1 MLPNRLFRVI
11 AALAAVVI
19 VTVFSC
25 SQEETVIDRTLSV
38 SIPLKTVETK
48 ASSQFVTV
56 EAAGAWEL
64 SIDFG
69 EAEENWASV
78 EPASGEGRRSDIVLS
93 WERNTGEDARSCTLT
108 VTSGDGHSSA
118 TFVQNGTSGSGGGS
132 SEIEP
137 DIPGG
142 WLELPATDDPDLYFI
157 THDMER
163 GGKTVRNYSYYYSPD
178 DRIAVWVA
186 YPLNK
191 GLIGGSFGRTD
202 EWVADPKIPTRYQQ
216 IIERGYK
223 GGYERGHQ
231 IPSADRQQSDDNA
244 QTFYFTNSTPQLGSL
259 NGAAWSS
266 LEGMIRDWSRQVDTL
281 YVVTGADIQSSTKVA
296 YDNNGNP
303 VTVPVGYFK
312 ALLARGIEGQSA
324 NQTGGWAGI
333 AFYFE
338 HRSYSN
344 DKSTIMEQSMTIDK
358 LERMTGYD
366 FFVNLPARVGES
378 VAAQVESEVISWW

>member
-1 MLPNRLFRVI
+1 MI
-11 AALAAVVI
+11 AASAAIVI

-38 SIPLKTVETK
+38 SIPLKTVEAK

-56 EAAGAWEL
+56 EAAGAWDL
-64 SIDFG
+64 TIDFG
-69 EAEENWASV
+69 EAEEAWANV
-78 EPASGEGRRSDIVLS
+78 EPASGEGRRSDIVFS
-93 WERNTGEDARSCTLT
+93 WERNTGEAARNCTLT
-108 VTSGDGHSSA
+108 VTSKGGKSASA
-118 TFVQNGTSGSGGGS
+118 TFTQKGTSGSGGGTTGITS
-132 SEIEP
+132 
-137 DIPGG
+137 DTPGG
-142 WLELPATDDPDLYFI
+142 WLELPATNDPDLYFI
-157 THDMER
+157 KHDMVR
-163 GGKTVRNYSYYYSPD
+163 SGKTVRNYSYYYSPD

-259 NGAAWSS
+259 NGVAWAA
-266 LEGMIRDWSRQVDTL
+266 LEGKVREWSYSVDTL
-281 YVVTGADIQSSTKVA
+281 YVVTGADIHGSTKTA
-296 YDNNGNP
+296 SDNNGNA

-312 ALLARGIEGQSA
+312 ALLARGVKDPSA
-324 NQTGGWAGI
+324 NKTGGYAGI

-338 HRSYSN
+338 HRSYSS
-344 DKSTIMEQSMTIDK
+344 STVMQQSMTIDE
-358 LERMTGYD
+358 LEEMTGYD

-378 VAAQVESEVISWW
+378 VAAQVESEVISWWQ

>member
-1 MLPNRLFRVI
+1 MI
-11 AALAAVVI
+11 ATSAAIVI

-56 EAAGAWEL
+56 EAAGAWDL
-64 SIDFG
+64 TIDFG
-69 EAEENWASV
+69 EAEEAWANV
-78 EPASGEGRRSDIVLS
+78 EPASGEGRRSDIILS
-93 WERNTGEDARSCTLT
+93 WERNTGENARSCVLT
-108 VTSGDGHSSA
+108 VTAGNSSASA

-142 WLELPATDDPDLYFI
+142 WLELPATDDPGLYFI

-259 NGAAWSS
+259 NGVAWAA
-266 LEGMIRDWSRQVDTL
+266 LEGKVREWSYSVDTL
-281 YVVTGADIQSSTKVA
+281 YVVTGADIHRSTKTA
-296 YDNNGNP
+296 SDNNGNA
-303 VTVPVGYFK
+303 VTVPAGYFK
-312 ALLARGIEGQSA
+312 ALLARGVKDPSA
-324 NQTGGWAGI
+324 NKTGGYAGI
-333 AFYFE
+333 AFYFK
-338 HRSYSN
+338 HLSYSS
-344 DKSTIMEQSMTIDK
+344 STVMQQSMTIDK
-358 LERMTGYD
+358 LEDITGYD
-366 FFVNLPARVGES
+366 FFVNLPARVGEN
-378 VAAQVESEVISWW
+378 VAAQVEKEVISWWQ

>member
-1 MLPNRLFRVI
+1 MI
-11 AALAAVVI
+11 AASAAIVI

-38 SIPLKTVETK
+38 SIPLKTVEAK

-69 EAEENWASV
+69 EAEEAWANV

-93 WERNTGEDARSCTLT
+93 WEKNTGENARSCVLT
-108 VTSGDGHSSA
+108 VTAGNSSASA

-142 WLELPATDDPDLYFI
+142 WLELPATDDPALYFI

-186 YPLNK
+186 YPLNSS
-191 GLIGGSFGRTD
+191 LIGGSGVRVD
-202 EWVADPKIPTRYQQ
+202 DWIPDPKIPVRYQQ
-216 IIERGYK
+216 VISRGYK
-223 GGYERGHQ
+223 GGYQRGHQ
-231 IPSADRQQSDDNA
+231 IPSADRQQRDDNA
-244 QTFYFTNSTPQLGSL
+244 QTFYYTNSTPQLGSL
-259 NGAAWSS
+259 NGEAWGT
-266 LEGMIRDWSRQVDTL
+266 LEGMVRDWSRAVDTL
-281 YVVTGADIQSSTKVA
+281 YVVTGADIHGSTKTA
-296 YDNNGNP
+296 SDNNGNA

-312 ALLARGIEGQSA
+312 ALLARGVKDPSA
-324 NQTGGWAGI
+324 NKTGGYAGI
-333 AFYFE
+333 AFYFK
-338 HRSYSN
+338 HRSYSS
-344 DKSTIMEQSMTIDK
+344 STVMEQYMTIDK
-358 LERMTGYD
+358 LEEMTGYD

-378 VAAQVESEVISWW
+378 VAAQVESEVISWWQ